1 MEQVHSN
8 IGAVAQIT
16 KSVIVQGEQAV
27 LVRTVPFGYWRFDSF
42 GHHLRNREEVNPARL
57 ITLKPQVR
65 ILLPLQGAKRGFN
78 FGKAQTEV
86 PKRDV
91 MSAYLRVQRKVLV

>member
-8 IGAVAQIT
+8 IGAVVQIT

-65 ILLPLQGAKRGFN
+65 ILLPLHRRTLFGQKGYKTHTHTHLQG
-78 FGKAQTEV
+78 V
-86 PKRDV
+86 
-91 MSAYLRVQRKVLV
+91 